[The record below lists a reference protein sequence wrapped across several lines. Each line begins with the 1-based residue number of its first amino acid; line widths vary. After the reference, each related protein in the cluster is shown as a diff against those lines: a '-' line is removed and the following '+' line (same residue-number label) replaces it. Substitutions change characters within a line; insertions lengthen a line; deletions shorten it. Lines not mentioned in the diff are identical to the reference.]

1 MCVWGGGGGEEA
13 YSNMNRQLNA
23 AGVHTVKV
31 LSWKEGRSV
40 LLC

>member
-1 MCVWGGGGGEEA
+1 MGGEEEA
-13 YSNMNRQLNA
+13 FSNMNRQLNA